1 MSAFYDTSA
10 LLIAQEQAFNEHFFI
25 SSVTAAELEHI
36 KTSDSKSGELK
47 YQARKLVRLL
57 DERKEEYTVVVDD
70 TAVRAEVDKHFIPLS
85 NDNLILASACLTS
98 CEIVYSQDLCMRLI
112 GTQVFGLNMQS
123 FERVADDEVYTGY
136 KQVVMAESEYATF
149 LNQLDDNRF
158 GCLTNE
164 YLICYADIDME
175 VRECFRWTGEEFVP
189 VYNKQLRSVS
199 MGDKIKPKDE
209 FQRCAIDSLM
219 NNTVTFISGKTGSGK
234 TLLALTAAM
243 HLVDTYK
250 YDRVVIASNPVAV
263 RGVQALGYLPG
274 TVNDK
279 LLSGALGNILT
290 SKFGDRMQVEMLIQQ
305 GKIRLL
311 DLAAC
316 RGSEI
321 KDNEILFLTEF
332 ENVTVDMA
340 KIILS
345 RVSSGAKV
353 FVDGDFISQTD
364 SRLFTGGNNGMRR
377 CIQAFKG
384 DPLFGYVDLPN
395 IWRSHIAELTEK
407 L

>member
-1 MSAFYDTSA
+1 
-10 LLIAQEQAFNEHFFI
+10 
-25 SSVTAAELEHI
+25 
-36 KTSDSKSGELK
+36 
-47 YQARKLVRLL
+47 
-57 DERKEEYTVVVDD
+57 
-70 TAVRAEVDKHFIPLS
+70 
-85 NDNLILASACLTS
+85 
-98 CEIVYSQDLCMRLI
+98 
-112 GTQVFGLNMQS
+112 
-123 FERVADDEVYTGY
+123 
-136 KQVVMAESEYATF
+136 
-149 LNQLDDNRF
+149 
-158 GCLTNE
+158 
-164 YLICYADIDME
+164 
-175 VRECFRWTGEEFVP
+175 
-189 VYNKQLRSVS
+189 
-199 MGDKIKPKDE
+199 
-209 FQRCAIDSLM
+209 M

-340 KIILS
+340 KSYSVVYRLAQRCLWMATLFHKLTAICLP
-345 RVSSGAKV
+345 GA
-353 FVDGDFISQTD
+353 T
-364 SRLFTGGNNGMRR
+364 T
-377 CIQAFKG
+377 A
-384 DPLFGYVDLPN
+384 
-395 IWRSHIAELTEK
+395 
-407 L
+407 

>member
-1 MSAFYDTSA
+1 
-10 LLIAQEQAFNEHFFI
+10 
-25 SSVTAAELEHI
+25 
-36 KTSDSKSGELK
+36 
-47 YQARKLVRLL
+47 
-57 DERKEEYTVVVDD
+57 
-70 TAVRAEVDKHFIPLS
+70 
-85 NDNLILASACLTS
+85 
-98 CEIVYSQDLCMRLI
+98 
-112 GTQVFGLNMQS
+112 
-123 FERVADDEVYTGY
+123 
-136 KQVVMAESEYATF
+136 
-149 LNQLDDNRF
+149 
-158 GCLTNE
+158 
-164 YLICYADIDME
+164 
-175 VRECFRWTGEEFVP
+175 
-189 VYNKQLRSVS
+189 
-199 MGDKIKPKDE
+199 
-209 FQRCAIDSLM
+209 
-219 NNTVTFISGKTGSGK
+219 
-234 TLLALTAAM
+234 M

-364 SRLFTGGNNGMRR
+364 SHLFTGG
-377 CIQAFKG
+377 
-384 DPLFGYVDLPN
+384 
-395 IWRSHIAELTEK
+395 
-407 L
+407 

>member
-1 MSAFYDTSA
+1 M
-10 LLIAQEQAFNEHFFI
+10 
-25 SSVTAAELEHI
+25 
-36 KTSDSKSGELK
+36 
-47 YQARKLVRLL
+47 
-57 DERKEEYTVVVDD
+57 
-70 TAVRAEVDKHFIPLS
+70 
-85 NDNLILASACLTS
+85 
-98 CEIVYSQDLCMRLI
+98 
-112 GTQVFGLNMQS
+112 
-123 FERVADDEVYTGY
+123 Y
-136 KQVVMAESEYATF
+136 KRQ
-149 LNQLDDNRF
+149 
-158 GCLTNE
+158 
-164 YLICYADIDME
+164 
-175 VRECFRWTGEEFVP
+175 ECFRWTGEEFVP

-364 SRLFTGGNNGMRR
+364 SHLFTGGNNGMRR